1 MRTEQRTIYTGRE
14 LKEASEEGF
23 RSALEWWRRGV
34 YSDPA
39 WASEHRDSLDAVLA
53 AIGKEPPRIDGPT
66 RAHDVRRCMAYLEN
80 NVLAPLRAP
89 WIGIGWK
96 TPAAE
101 RRRKTSRYGAGYRP
115 GAVRP
120 CPFTGY
126 CADEDL
132 LDALKEAAWS
142 GRSPHEWPRL
152 VRDEAERLWE
162 REIEWRCSEEYF
174 LEACDANDYE
184 FDVNGS
190 IV

>member
-39 WASEHRDSLDAVLA
+39 WASEHRQSLDAVLA
-53 AIGKEPPRIDGPT
+53 AIGKEPPRIDGP
-66 RAHDVRRCMAYLEN
+66 RRCMAYLEN
-80 NVLAPLRAP
+80 AILAPLRAP
-89 WIGIGWK
+89 WIAMGGK

-101 RRRKTSRYGAGYRP
+101 RRRKTSRYGSSYRP
-115 GAVRP
+115 GAVPP

-126 CADEDL
+126 CVDEDL
-132 LDALKEAAWS
+132 LDVLKEATRS
-142 GRSPHEWPRL
+142 GRSPHEWPWL
-152 VRDEAERLWE
+152 LRDEADRLWD
-162 REIEWRCSEEYF
+162 REVEWQCSEEYF
-174 LEACDANDYE
+174 LDACDANGYE
-184 FDVNGS
+184 FDADGN